1 MGKMNMATTAMTDIV
16 TRIQHRRTMIVIFT
30 VRLSPF
36 EQCQLLLL
44 PYSILEYYSYIC
56 WILGL
61 SCRWWLVFE
70 SIVWST
76 RNQPLRSMS
85 RNRVPMC
92 WLTLES
98 DTTSWSM
105 VGAARSINN
114 NMVVWVKYK
123 AICCC
128 CIQIYYTPSS

>member
-1 MGKMNMATTAMTDIV
+1 MDKVNMATTAMTDIV

-36 EQCQLLLL
+36 EQCKLLPL

-56 WILGL
+56 WIWVVVVVSMVVGVRIDCVVH
-61 SCRWWLVFE
+61 SE
-70 SIVWST
+70 
-76 RNQPLRSMS
+76 PLRVDVTQS
-85 RNRVPMC
+85 RAHVLAHAR
-92 WLTLES
+92 EGHI
-98 DTTSWSM
+98 M
-105 VGAARSINN
+105 VGAAPSTNNN

-128 CIQIYYTPSS
+128 CIQIYYS